1 MKGLKGS
8 PHSTEFVDKL
18 YKMLEDPLNQS
29 LIQWC
34 PSGASFIITNPI
46 EFGKTILHRHFK
58 HGNLSSFVRQL
69 NKYDFHKI
77 KSVESILKQFGMQVW
92 EFKHSCFQKGRLD
105 ILKHITR
112 KKSNA
117 DKRFKTSREMSSD
130 SLEVS
135 NRIQSQIIG
144 TLKMLT
150 VHFQVLVEEVN
161 DLKKTMNKKGTLFNH
176 NVTVLVAE
184 DNVTCSSY
192 AGAILK
198 KIGCITEIVE
208 GDTSVMHKLS
218 EKKYDIVFISKILP
232 TAQKIVEA
240 FRQFD
245 NSTPII
251 ITADEMIQ
259 ERCISLINA
268 GASDILVKPYHQ
280 ETLIQV
286 MMKYCYSLVNSP
298 SARNMDIHKGKHQ
311 NIWQ

>member
-1 MKGLKGS
+1 MKVLKT
-8 PHSTEFVDKL
+8 PTHSTEFVDKL
-18 YKMLEDPLNQS
+18 YKMLEETENQA

-34 PSGASFIITNPI
+34 ATGASFLIINPT
-46 EFGKTILHRHFK
+46 EFGKTVLHKHFK

-77 KSVESILKQFGMQVW
+77 KSAENILKQFGPQVW
-92 EFKHSCFQKGRLD
+92 EFKHSCFQKGRVD
-105 ILKHITR
+105 ILRHIVR

-130 SLEVS
+130 SMEAS

-161 DLKKTMNKKGTLFNH
+161 DLKRTLSKKESLFRG
-176 NVTVLVAE
+176 NVSVLIGE

-192 AGAILK
+192 AGAILRK
-198 KIGCITEIVE
+198 AGCSPDTFENESEILL
-208 GDTSVMHKLS
+208 KLK
-218 EKKYDIVFISKILP
+218 ETKYDVVFLSSQLPSIQKIL
-232 TAQKIVEA
+232 AA

-245 NSTPII
+245 NVTPVIL
-251 ITADEMIQ
+251 TVDGMVQ
-259 ERCISLINA
+259 EDYISLLGV

-280 ETLIQV
+280 DALVQL
-286 MMKYCYSLVNSP
+286 MMKYCYSSINSAVHAQKGGHAGI
-298 SARNMDIHKGKHQ
+298 SA
-311 NIWQ
+311 W